1 MNDAPAKEIIL
12 EVRGLSV
19 RIDGRAIIENL
30 SFEVKRQEYLTV
42 IGPNGSG
49 KTTLFRALIGML
61 QYQGEIRWA
70 QGIKVG
76 FVPQKLDLER
86 NVPLSLGD
94 FLKSKTGGVIKN
106 DLYEYLRMVNLS
118 LSLLIQ
124 PLGSLS
130 GGEFQRALVAFA
142 LMGNTNMLLFDEPT
156 AGIDKPS
163 EEQIFETLHRL
174 QDEKGLT
181 IITISH
187 DLDIV
192 NRYADKVLCLNKRN
206 ICFGTPEEAL
216 RTKTLAEL
224 YGSEHYKFF
233 HHHHDIH

>member
-1 MNDAPAKEIIL
+1 MNENEKKIL
-12 EVRGLSV
+12 EVKNLTV
-19 RIDGRAIIENL
+19 KLDQQVVIDNL
-30 SFEVKRQEYLTV
+30 SFDVTEGEYLTI

-49 KTTLFRALIGML
+49 KTTLFRALIGTVRH
-61 QYQGEIRWA
+61 QGTIRWA
-70 QGIKVG
+70 PDAVIGY
-76 FVPQKLDLER
+76 VPQKLDIER
-86 NVPLSLGD
+86 NVPLSLSD
-94 FLKSKTGGVIKN
+94 FLKSKTAVSNLEK
-106 DLYEYLRMVNLS
+106 YLELVYLPRA
-118 LSLLIQ
+118 LLNQ

-142 LMGNTNMLLFDEPT
+142 LIGNTNFLLFDEPT
-156 AGIDKPS
+156 AGVDKPS

-187 DLDIV
+187 DLDVV

-206 ICFGTPEEAL
+206 ICYGTPEEAL
-216 RTKTLAEL
+216 RTETLAEL
-224 YGSEHYKFF
+224 YGSEHHKFF